1 MFSVVTRSSDT
12 TLSLA
17 RKLWQHQSRSPWLG
31 RSISSSSVSARKM
44 GVPPETP
51 TTEQL
56 RIVALRYS
64 IPMVGFGFMDNL
76 VMISAGEAIDQTF
89 GVTLGITTMAAAGFG
104 QCFSDVAGNLSGGL
118 VEAACLRLNL
128 PTHGL
133 TEDQL
138 NLKISRVYRTLG
150 ACVGVVTGC
159 LLGMSC
165 LLFMDTEATDRAR
178 KAKQLD
184 LVFQH
189 VLRDGKNMFRA
200 ERASLFMLDKKK
212 HELWSQVAT
221 GKDGIIAIKADSG
234 IIGACVHS
242 GELVNVANAYEDKR
256 FNASVDKESD
266 FRTKSVLAMPVKDD
280 KGAIVGAIQMI
291 NKKSVDGSDST
302 FTRHDE
308 NLVRMMASHVTSF
321 IQIVNA

>member
-1 MFSVVTRSSDT
+1 
-12 TLSLA
+12 
-17 RKLWQHQSRSPWLG
+17 
-31 RSISSSSVSARKM
+31 VSARKK
-44 GVPPETP
+44 VHLSTETP

-89 GVTLGITTMAAAGFG
+89 GVTLGISTMAAAGFG
-104 QCFSDVAGNLSGGL
+104 QCFSDVAGNMSGGL
-118 VEAACLRLNL
+118 VEAACARLNL
-128 PTHGL
+128 PSHGL

-138 NLKISRVYRTLG
+138 DLKISRIYRTLG

-165 LLFMDTEATDRAR
+165 LLFMDTEAADRAR

-184 LVFQH
+184 CTFQH
-189 VLRDGKNMFRA
+189 VVIGGTSLLRA
-200 ERASLFMLDKKK
+200 ERASLFMFDKEKN
-212 HELWSQVAT
+212 ELWSRVAT
-221 GKDGIIAIKADSG
+221 GTDDIIVTKADSG

-242 GELVNVANAYEDKR
+242 GALINVADAYEDER
-256 FNASVDKESD
+256 FNANIDKGSN
-266 FRTKSVLAMPVKDD
+266 FRTKSVLAMPVKDVN
-280 KGAIVGAIQMI
+280 GTIVGVIQML

-302 FTRHDE
+302 FTCHDE